1 MAIPP
6 FKEKRMKLNRYLA
19 ALLAASSVAFA
30 LPAAAQRGPG
40 GPGHHEMQGGGM
52 RMLRGLELTAEQRE
66 QVSQI
71 FKEQA
76 PALRERANAAHAAH
90 EALRKGALDPNADVR
105 PLADAVGKAQADA
118 ALLRAETMRRVTAL
132 LTPEQ
137 RAKLEERSRERQQR
151 RGRG

>member
-1 MAIPP
+1 MN
-6 FKEKRMKLNRYLA
+6 LNRYLA
-19 ALLAASSVAFA
+19 ALLAASSVAFT
-30 LPAAAQRGPG
+30 LPAHAQRGPG
-40 GPGHHEMQGGGM
+40 GPGAHHEMHGGGL

-76 PALRERANAAHAAH
+76 PAFRSSANATHAAQ

-105 PLADAVGKAQADA
+105 ALADAVGKAHAEA

-137 RAKLEERSRERQQR
+137 RTKLEERSRERQER